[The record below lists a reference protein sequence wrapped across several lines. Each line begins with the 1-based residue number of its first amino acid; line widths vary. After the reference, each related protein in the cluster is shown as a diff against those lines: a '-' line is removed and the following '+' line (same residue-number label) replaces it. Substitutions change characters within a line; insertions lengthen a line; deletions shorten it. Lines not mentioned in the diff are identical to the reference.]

1 MSFISKKNQRLQV
14 LRLYWINYFIKTHFM
29 SKLETLT
36 PEQIAQMQVFRDKY
50 IDNFK
55 SCKRPE
61 KRKIKK

>member
-1 MSFISKKNQRLQV
+1 
-14 LRLYWINYFIKTHFM
+14 M

-50 IDNFK
+50 VDNFK